1 MIQEA
6 SYRLLLHPK
15 IEKQISLIPITQAL
29 RLAEVMRSLKDNP
42 RPVQSKHLTGEL
54 YRIREGDY
62 HIVYAVFDVERV
74 VFVGKIGRRSEKFY
88 RDLKSLLVAARRAL
102 GEKK

>member
-6 SYRLLLHPK
+6 SYRILLHPN
-15 IEKQISLIPITQAL
+15 IEKQITKIPRSHAL
-29 RLAEVMRSLKDNP
+29 RLAEVVRSLKDNP
-42 RPVQSKHLTGEL
+42 RPAHSKHLTGEL

-62 HIVYAVFDVERV
+62 RIVYAVFDVERI

-88 RDLKSLLVAARRAL
+88 RDLASLLAAARRAL

>member
-6 SYRLLLHPK
+6 SYRILLHPN
-15 IEKQISLIPITQAL
+15 IEKQLSRIPKTQAL

-42 RPVQSKHLTGEL
+42 RPLQSKHLTGEL
-54 YRIREGDY
+54 YRIREGNY
-62 HIVYAVFDVERV
+62 RIVYAVFDVERI

-88 RDLKSLLVAARRAL
+88 REISSLLAAARRAV

>member
-1 MIQEA
+1 MIEEA
-6 SYRLLLHPK
+6 RYRLLLHPK
-15 IEKQISLIPITQAL
+15 IEKQLSRIPKTQAL

-42 RPVQSKHLTGEL
+42 RPVQAKHLTGEL

-62 HIVYAVFDVERV
+62 RIVYAVFEVERV

-88 RDLKSLLVAARRAL
+88 RDIASLLAAARRAL